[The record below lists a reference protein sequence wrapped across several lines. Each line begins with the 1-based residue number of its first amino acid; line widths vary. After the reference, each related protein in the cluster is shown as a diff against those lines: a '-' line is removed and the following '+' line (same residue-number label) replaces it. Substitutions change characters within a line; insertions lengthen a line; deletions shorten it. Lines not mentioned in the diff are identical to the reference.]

1 MTIDASPSFPFRLDP
16 WSDDLTDQ
24 DRCLDQTRQDMTWH
38 DKTSPPFSLLTPL
51 VLFRLDH
58 DQYYSY
64 DYNYDYDYNYFSF
77 FPQMTPIPTTPPL
90 LDNKVSWCSWLSHHL
105 DVVRVPGSNPG
116 GTIFTWL
123 LNTTQQ
129 KTRQEKRREQKICD
143 VMWCDELTTL
153 DFSPIDWVRHD
164 MT

>member
-1 MTIDASPSFPFRLDP
+1 MPRPDK
-16 WSDDLTDQ
+16 
-24 DRCLDQTRQDMTWH
+24 TRH

-64 DYNYDYDYNYFSF
+64 DYNYNYDYDYDYDYNYNYFSS

-116 GTIFTWL
+116 GTIFT
-123 LNTTQQ
+123 
-129 KTRQEKRREQKICD
+129 
-143 VMWCDELTTL
+143 
-153 DFSPIDWVRHD
+153 
-164 MT
+164 

>member
-1 MTIDASPSFPFRLDP
+1 
-16 WSDDLTDQ
+16 
-24 DRCLDQTRQDMTWH
+24 MTWH

-143 VMWCDELTTL
+143 VMWWVDDSWLLTYWLSKTWHDITWPCRCWL
-153 DFSPIDWVRHD
+153 MTMTMTRHAL
-164 MT
+164 T